1 MSKNLKILQT
11 NNMKKSSFV
20 FGATVLAISGVLCKV
35 LGAVYKVPL
44 ANMLKTEGIG
54 IYYLVFP
61 IYSLFLTLSSSCFP
75 TVISRFVA
83 NAKAENKHKLA
94 NKIFV
99 ASLIILVVLGFVLG
113 FIMLIFS
120 NKIASAQ
127 GIENGAICYVV
138 LSPAILFVAIISAFR
153 GYFQGLQNM
162 IPTAVSQIIEQIV
175 KFVVGIFLSVTLIK
189 YGVIF
194 AVLGAMLGVVVSE
207 LFSLIY
213 LLIYFVFTKKKNTK
227 KQTIYNEYETIFSLI
242 KKILKTTIPFFLNSI
257 LFPLFA
263 VFDNFLVVKF
273 LEKAGY
279 EFSLASSIL
288 GINTGI
294 VNTIINLPVVV
305 AVSIAMAIIPSISF
319 SYNRGDVVSIENK
332 VSVAIKFVFLIS
344 IPCVFMFMFFSREI
358 VSLLFSGS
366 IVTGYEFAVATNLLS
381 FCSIT
386 VLYQSLLQIFVAVLQ
401 AIKKAYAPTVIVFV
415 SLIVKTVL
423 EILLLLNSRFNVLA
437 MGVSSFVCFFIATL
451 CCYIVLKKH
460 IKIELSFT
468 KATLFPCLF
477 SVFMLIIVKGG
488 LIILYKFIPAKIS
501 ILLSFFI
508 GGVLYLSLLYL
519 FKIVDK
525 KELFLAKNNE

>member
-1 MSKNLKILQT
+1 MSKNFKILQT

-113 FIMLIFS
+113 LIMLIFS
-120 NKIASAQ
+120 NKIASVQ
-127 GIENGAICYVV
+127 GIENGAVCYIV

-227 KQTIYNEYETIFSLI
+227 KQTIYNEHESIFSLI
-242 KKILKTTIPFFLNSI
+242 KKILKTTIPFF
-257 LFPLFA
+257 
-263 VFDNFLVVKF
+263 
-273 LEKAGY
+273 
-279 EFSLASSIL
+279 
-288 GINTGI
+288 
-294 VNTIINLPVVV
+294 
-305 AVSIAMAIIPSISF
+305 
-319 SYNRGDVVSIENK
+319 
-332 VSVAIKFVFLIS
+332 
-344 IPCVFMFMFFSREI
+344 
-358 VSLLFSGS
+358 
-366 IVTGYEFAVATNLLS
+366 
-381 FCSIT
+381 
-386 VLYQSLLQIFVAVLQ
+386 
-401 AIKKAYAPTVIVFV
+401 
-415 SLIVKTVL
+415 
-423 EILLLLNSRFNVLA
+423 
-437 MGVSSFVCFFIATL
+437 
-451 CCYIVLKKH
+451 
-460 IKIELSFT
+460 
-468 KATLFPCLF
+468 
-477 SVFMLIIVKGG
+477 
-488 LIILYKFIPAKIS
+488 
-501 ILLSFFI
+501 
-508 GGVLYLSLLYL
+508 
-519 FKIVDK
+519 
-525 KELFLAKNNE
+525 